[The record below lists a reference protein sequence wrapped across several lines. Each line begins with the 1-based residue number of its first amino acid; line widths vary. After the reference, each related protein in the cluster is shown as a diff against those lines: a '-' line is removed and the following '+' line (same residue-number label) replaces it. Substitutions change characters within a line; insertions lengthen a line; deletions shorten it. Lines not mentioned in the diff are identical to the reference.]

1 MDSVEKR
8 QKQFF
13 VKCAQDKKWK
23 QSDREEEFN
32 RIRKEYHK
40 VIEEAGEKVNLAE
53 DAYSLV
59 DKYMRKLDQELLKFK
74 LELEADNRGKGAR
87 VDQYQNSYPIPI
99 LQQSFLTIPIPILG
113 EAS

>member
-74 LELEADNRGKGAR
+74 LELEADNRGKEQLLKSSTNFNINIVLKIR
-87 VDQYQNSYPIPI
+87 VY
-99 LQQSFLTIPIPILG
+99 
-113 EAS
+113 

>member
-1 MDSVEKR
+1 MNGGACVKAGITTTTQYVGKTRDQTAVSDRVDSVEKR

-23 QSDREEEFN
+23 QSDREEEYN

-53 DAYSLV
+53 ESYSLV

-74 LELEADNRGKGAR
+74 LELEADNRGQA
-87 VDQYQNSYPIPI
+87 
-99 LQQSFLTIPIPILG
+99 
-113 EAS
+113 